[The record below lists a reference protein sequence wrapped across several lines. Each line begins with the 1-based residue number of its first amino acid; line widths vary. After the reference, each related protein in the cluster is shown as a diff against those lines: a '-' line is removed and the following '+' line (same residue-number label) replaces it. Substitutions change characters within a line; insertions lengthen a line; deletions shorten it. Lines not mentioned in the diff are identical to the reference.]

1 MAKKTT
7 KIKRGLKEALQQAD
21 PEVTQRFVGSPIWNH
36 VPMSD
41 LASPPP
47 VKTPKLEEAFEQIN
61 LTMESIANEILVFRA
76 NIDVANKK
84 LHGQLQRMVETN
96 QRVNEL
102 L

>member
-7 KIKRGLKEALQQAD
+7 KVKRGLKEALQQAD
-21 PEVTQRFVGSPIWNH
+21 PKVTFVGGPIWNH
-36 VPMSD
+36 VPMGD